1 MVDPKPSRWQG
12 EKVIAGGVGADLER
26 FADALKMNNA
36 IIDVTDLE
44 RDHSGATG
52 EYGDFYK
59 LAGEGESDE
68 RLDRGV
74 EYLKEL
80 VEVTRDGF
88 DRMESGMESG
98 FGELG

>member
-1 MVDPKPSRWQG
+1 M
-12 EKVIAGGVGADLER
+12 EADLER

-36 IIDVTDLE
+36 IIDVTDLK

-52 EYGDFYK
+52 EYEDFYK
-59 LAGEGESDE
+59 LAGEGETDE
-68 RLDRGV
+68 RLDTGV

-88 DRMESGMESG
+88 DRMESMMESG
-98 FGELG
+98 FGTLG